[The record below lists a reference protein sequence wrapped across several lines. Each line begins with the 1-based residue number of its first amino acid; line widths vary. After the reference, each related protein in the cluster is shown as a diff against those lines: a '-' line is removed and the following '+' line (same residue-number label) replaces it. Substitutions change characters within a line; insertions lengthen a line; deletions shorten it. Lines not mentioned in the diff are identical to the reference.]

1 MADMVVV
8 SNRTQ
13 ALALPY
19 HSDCLAPLVSGQL
32 WLASEF
38 DGSLLRGGA
47 ATIGT
52 SKNAASFVL
61 RQSRQERQNALTERR
76 GQIQPLQGLALLI
89 PAHAVDRETEI
100 LWMREMIG
108 EA

>member
-19 HSDCLAPLVSGQL
+19 HSDCLALLVSGQL

-47 ATIGT
+47 ATTGT

-76 GQIQPLQGLALLI
+76 GQIQPLPIESLEGRSSCGDALNDANSVQHR
-89 PAHAVDRETEI
+89 P
-100 LWMREMIG
+100 
-108 EA
+108 